1 MDSMIQ
7 TTRADRARLDFVE
20 ALMAYNSTHIGAAMT
35 ELYNSKKEQLS
46 SERPKI
52 EEIAPVI
59 EKSAPYRFGSFFEF
73 HNHARHFRTM
83 QQVLDRQANGIT
95 RWLDQVNTPG
105 AMGSVE
111 LDPNLPPPKYYR
123 NIEIHHQPGNYHAE
137 FAGVL
142 YHTMIGPF
150 LVHRDDHDEMGW
162 ALARGIPRGDYQR
175 IVDLGCG
182 IGKSTL
188 PYCDL
193 YPEAEVIGVDYAAP
207 MLKYGHRLAEARG
220 KRIRF
225 LQRYAESTGLPDE
238 SAELVVALW
247 LFHELPRKARD
258 ATVREALRILRPGGV
273 FAIMESPPFHDLR
286 EAYSPL
292 SAFLLDSTGRR
303 MSDPFI
309 PEFFQEDRVE
319 MLRRGGFTSAEDV
332 PLPNELTGWGTDS
345 SYFFGAYPWWM
356 TIGKKPE
363 VSPLRA

>member
-1 MDSMIQ
+1 MG
-7 TTRADRARLDFVE
+7 
-20 ALMAYNSTHIGAAMT
+20 YNSTDIGAAMT
-35 ELYNSKKEQLS
+35 ALYDAKKDGLP
-46 SERPKI
+46 SERPTI
-52 EEIAPVI
+52 DEIAPII
-59 EKSAPYRFGSFFEF
+59 EKSVPYRFGAFFEF

-83 QQVLDRQANGIT
+83 QRVLNRQAHAI
-95 RWLDQVNTPG
+95 RQWLDQVNLPG
-105 AMGSVE
+105 AIGSVE
-111 LDPNLPPPKYYR
+111 LDSKLPPPKYYR
-123 NIEIHHQPGNYHAE
+123 NIEIHHQPGNYHSE

-150 LVHRDDHDEMGW
+150 LVHRDDKDEMGW
-162 ALARGIPRGDYQR
+162 TLARGVPSGNYRCV
-175 IVDLGCG
+175 VDLGCG

-193 YPEAEVIGVDYAAP
+193 YPDAEVIGVDYAAP
-207 MLKYGHRLAEARG
+207 MLKYGHRLAEERG

-225 LQRYAESTGLPDE
+225 LQRYAERTGLPDE
-238 SAELVVALW
+238 SADLVVALW

-258 ATVREALRILRPGGV
+258 TTVREALRILRPGGTL
-273 FAIMESPPFHDLR
+273 AIMESPPFRTLR

-309 PEFFQEDRVE
+309 PEFFGEDRVE
-319 MLRRGGFTSAEDV
+319 MLHRGGFNEVKDV
-332 PLPNELTGWGTDS
+332 ALPNELTGWGSGS

-363 VSPLRA
+363 DLPATQIRNGTPQAAATH

>member
-1 MDSMIQ
+1 MELVIE
-7 TTRADRARLDFVE
+7 TTRTDRARLDFIE
-20 ALMAYNSTHIGAAMT
+20 ALMGYNSTGIGTAMT
-35 ELYNSKKEQLS
+35 AHYDAGKESLS
-46 SERPKI
+46 SAHPTVD
-52 EEIAPVI
+52 EIAPIMEQSV
-59 EKSAPYRFGSFFEF
+59 PYRFGAFFEF

-83 QQVLDRQANGIT
+83 QRVIGRQPDAIRGWLDR
-95 RWLDQVNTPG
+95 VNMPG
-105 AMGSVE
+105 ALGCVE
-111 LDPNLPPPKYYR
+111 LDPKLPPPKYYQ

-150 LVHRDDHDEMGW
+150 LVHRDDQDEMGW
-162 ALARGIPRGDYQR
+162 ALARGVPRGNFRR

-193 YPEAEVIGVDYAAP
+193 YPDAEVIGVDYAAP
-207 MLKYGHRLAEARG
+207 MLKYAHRLAEQRG
-220 KRIRF
+220 KRIRY
-225 LQRYAESTGLPDE
+225 LQRYAERTGLPDE
-238 SAELVVALW
+238 TADLVVALW

-273 FAIMESPPFHDLR
+273 FAIMESPPFRDLR
-286 EAYSPL
+286 EDYSPL

-309 PEFFQEDRVE
+309 PEFFEEDRVE
-319 MLRRGGFTSAEDV
+319 MLKRGGFTSAKDV
-332 PLPNELTGWGTDS
+332 PLPNELTGWGTGG

-356 TIGKKPE
+356 TIGTKPQT
-363 VSPLRA
+363 S